1 MVNRISVLGHRI
13 RGRISRRRLDEEFEQ
28 ELGTHLEML
37 TEENLRRGMS
47 PDEARRMARVQLG
60 GMTQLREIHREM
72 WGLPWL
78 EALLQDL
85 RYGIRQFRR
94 NSGFTIVA
102 VLTLALGIGATAA
115 IFTVFNAV
123 LLRPLPYS
131 DPSRLVYISEN
142 LGPKYGV
149 SQYMGYKEFA
159 ALRDQNRTL
168 SSIAGYMFSSANLA
182 AEGKAQHVIYGLASA
197 SFFSLLHV
205 RPFLGRLFLPQE
217 DRRGGPLVAI
227 LSHGLWTNRF
237 DSDPHVAGKSI
248 TLDGKSYAV
257 VGVLPPGF
265 VVPERYPVD
274 YQLWVPL
281 ATGGGPSGSFQ
292 LVEAVGRLRP
302 GVSLSRAN
310 SELNT
315 IFQSTL
321 RKGEKWSVVLS
332 NWQNEIVSKS
342 RRLLMLFM
350 AAVGI
355 LLLIACVNVANLML
369 ARSAYRQKEMAVRL
383 AVGAGKSRII
393 RQLLTES
400 VLLAFAG
407 GGMGLALAGLG
418 KKLLI
423 LLISRNLPSLEPI
436 RFDWRVFGFAAGVTV
451 LTGILFGIVP
461 AFQASKV
468 PLDETLKEATRNASE
483 RHSQTSLR
491 SVLVVAETA
500 LALVLLIGAGLF
512 LKGFLTERGINMGFK
527 SSNVLCVTVDLT
539 PSQYP
544 TKPAQSAFFQ
554 QVIDRIKGL
563 PGVRSVAG
571 DSFPPLG
578 NRTTGL
584 STDLHLDGRVADI
597 SDTAFDYV
605 TPDYFRTMEIP
616 LEQGR
621 FFTDADREGSLP
633 VAIVNQAFAH
643 TYCHEKSCLG
653 ARIES
658 WVLKKEWLTI
668 VGVVGDT
675 RLRPEK
681 KPFPEIYLPY
691 LQAVGPYMTILTR
704 TAGNPLHWAS
714 AVRDQ
719 VSAVDQ
725 DQPPYDIA
733 TLDELRAKFIAP
745 RRVNMLLLGS
755 FALLGLVLAGVGIYG
770 VVAYSVSRRTHEVGI
785 RMALGAEKGDV
796 LRMVVGQG
804 LKLALIGVAIGIA
817 GALALTRFLSS
828 LLYGVKAT
836 DPLTFIAVS
845 LILIAV
851 ALLACYI
858 PARRAAKVD
867 PMVALRYE

>member
-1 MVNRISVLGHRI
+1 MLRDLFYCLRALF
-13 RGRISRRRLDEEFEQ
+13 RRNSMEADLDAELRAHVEQ
-28 ELGTHLEML
+28 QAEKYVQS
-37 TEENLRRGMS
+37 GMS
-47 PDEARRMARVQLG
+47 PQEAARRARLEFG
-60 GMTQLREIHREM
+60 GVEQVKEECRDS
-72 WGLPWL
+72 WGVRLINEL
-78 EALLQDL
+78 VQDL
-85 RYGIRQFRR
+85 RYGLRQLRR
-94 NSGFTIVA
+94 NPGFTAVA
-102 VLTLALGIGATAA
+102 VITLAIGIGATGA

-131 DPSRLVYISEN
+131 HPSRLVYISEN

-149 SQYMGYKEFA
+149 SPYMSYKEFA

-168 SSIAGYMFSSANLA
+168 SSIADYMFSFANLA
-182 AEGKAQHVIYGLASA
+182 GEGKSQHVIYGLASA

-205 RPFLGRLFLPQE
+205 HPLLGRLFLPQE
-217 DRRGGPLVAI
+217 DHRGGPLATI
-227 LSHGLWTNRF
+227 LTHGLWVNSFR
-237 DSDPHVAGKSI
+237 SDPHIVGKSI
-248 TLDGKSYAV
+248 TLEGKSYTV

-265 VVPERYPVD
+265 AVPEQYPVD
-274 YQLWVPL
+274 YELWVPL
-281 ATGGGPSGSFQ
+281 ANGGGPSGSLQ
-292 LVEAVGRLRP
+292 PVKTIGRLKP
-302 GVSLSRAN
+302 GVSLASAN

-315 IFQSTL
+315 ILQSTL
-321 RKGEKWSVVLS
+321 RKGLKLSIALS

-350 AAVGI
+350 GAVGI

-383 AVGAGKSRII
+383 AVGAGKPRII

-400 VLLAFAG
+400 MLLAFAG
-407 GGMGLALAGLG
+407 GGMGLALAGVG

-436 RFDWRVFGFAAGVTV
+436 RFDWRVFGFAAGATV

-461 AFQASKV
+461 AVQTSKV
-468 PLDETLKEATRNASE
+468 PLDETLKEATRNTSE
-483 RHSQTSLR
+483 MRSQRSLR
-491 SVLVVAETA
+491 SVLVIAETA
-500 LALVLLIGAGLF
+500 LAMVLLIGAGLF
-512 LKGFLTERGINMGFK
+512 FKGFLAERGIDMGFK
-527 SSNVLCVTVDLT
+527 SSNILCMTVDLT

-544 TKPAQSAFFQ
+544 NPNAQSAFFQ

-578 NRTTGL
+578 NRRMTVRGARL
-584 STDLHLDGRVADI
+584 DLNGKVTDI
-597 SDTAFDYV
+597 SDAGSEFV
-605 TPDYFRTMEIP
+605 TPDYFRTMGLP
-616 LEQGR
+616 LGQGR
-621 FFTDADREGSLP
+621 FFTDADREGSLS

-643 TYCHEKSCLG
+643 VYCPEKGCLG

-658 WVLKKEWLTI
+658 GVRNKELLMI
-668 VGVVGDT
+668 VGVVGNA
-675 RLRPEK
+675 RLRPEM

-691 LQAVGPYMTILTR
+691 LQAAKPYMTILTR

-714 AVRDQ
+714 AVRSQ

-725 DQPPYDIA
+725 NQPPYDIA
-733 TLDELRAKFIAP
+733 TLDELRARFIAP

-755 FALLGLVLAGVGIYG
+755 FALLGLVLAAVGIYG
-770 VVAYSVSRRTHEVGI
+770 VVSYSVSRRTHEVGI
-785 RMALGAEKGDV
+785 RMALGAERRDV
-796 LRMVVGQG
+796 LKLVISQG
-804 LKLALIGVAIGIA
+804 IKLALIGLGIGIA

-828 LLYGVKAT
+828 LLYGVTPT
-836 DPLTFIAVS
+836 DPITFIAVS

-851 ALLACYI
+851 ALVACYI